1 MWMKT
6 RLGWVLGALAALGL
20 LLSAGPVAAAG
31 PITTFPAKAT
41 TTFGGTAITAQITIP
56 AVAAPTTTPCYV
68 ARLVGHKWAVTVA
81 PLTVVCAAG
90 VQTWTVT
97 PVAANLAKKA
107 KATVVVKFV
116 PVNPDGTRYTGTDA
130 ATVGVKSLQVKVN
143 HHTGKPVGK
152 PSPGAGQ
159 GNR

>member
-1 MWMKT
+1 MGEDSNGVDP
-6 RLGWVLGALAALGL
+6 RR
-20 LLSAGPVAAAG
+20 SRGPPRGRSV
-31 PITTFPAKAT
+31 PQR
-41 TTFGGTAITAQITIP
+41 AQITIP
-56 AVAAPTTTPCYV
+56 AVTAPTTTPCYV
-68 ARLVGHKWAVTVA
+68 AKVVGQQWAVTVA

-97 PVAANLAKKA
+97 PVAANLARKA

-130 ATVGVKSLQVKVN
+130 TTVGVKSLQVKVD
-143 HHTGKPVGK
+143 HRTGKPAGK
-152 PSPGAGQ
+152 PRPGVGQ